1 VRPDLAPRPGAAPP
15 LPADF
20 FQQEV
25 VVAAAALIG
34 VKLLVGGV
42 GGVIVETEAY
52 HFTDPA
58 SHAYRGATARNA
70 VMFGPPAHAYVY
82 QSYGLHFCLNFI
94 CGPEPGAGVL
104 IRALEPTEGL
114 AIMSTRRGTNDAR
127 QLCSGPG
134 KLCQAVGVTR
144 PIHNGLPLDKPPFAL
159 TRAFTAPKGE
169 IAVGVRI
176 GLSKGVDTPWRFGLK
191 DSLFLSRR
199 FASS

>member
-1 VRPDLAPRPGAAPP
+1 MKFDDAGATP

-20 FQQEV
+20 FRQDV
-25 VVAAAALIG
+25 VVAAPALIG

-58 SHAYRGATARNA
+58 SHAYRGETARNA

-114 AIMSTRRGTNDAR
+114 AVMSTRRGTNDPR

-134 KLCQAVGVTR
+134 KLCQALAITR
-144 PIHNGLPLDKPPFAL
+144 PAHNGVPLGRPPFAL
-159 TRAFTAPKGE
+159 SRAFHIDNDQ
-169 IAVGVRI
+169 IAVGIRI
-176 GLSKGVDTPWRFGLK
+176 GLTKGVDTRWRFGLK
-191 DSLFLSRR
+191 NSPFLSRR
-199 FASS
+199 F